1 MHDGESSFLCL
12 QGGIGVPDV
21 GGLKW
26 LFFDVGDTLV
36 DEWEPVDD
44 IIGQFVREACALGY
58 PVKIEAVRELFAS
71 CYRKYEQWPMRVA
84 IRTFVED
91 EGHQKQIQDKLKFQK
106 DLERPFPSADFVLQ
120 QLSRH
125 YGIGIIANQSPGT
138 EERLESYGLRKYVDV
153 LACSAEEGV
162 SKPDPELYAVALKQA
177 GCEPEEAVMIG
188 DRIDNDIIP
197 ARNLGMRTIRIM
209 QGYGRFQPELSD
221 DNRADWTVDSL
232 DQLLPL
238 LMPNQD

>member
-1 MHDGESSFLCL
+1 MQDGESSFLCL

-58 PVKIEAVRELFAS
+58 PVKIEAVRELFAN

-91 EGHQKQIQDKLKFQK
+91 EGASETDSGQ
-106 DLERPFPSADFVLQ
+106 
-120 QLSRH
+120 
-125 YGIGIIANQSPGT
+125 
-138 EERLESYGLRKYVDV
+138 
-153 LACSAEEGV
+153 AEV
-162 SKPDPELYAVALKQA
+162 SK
-177 GCEPEEAVMIG
+177 
-188 DRIDNDIIP
+188 R
-197 ARNLGMRTIRIM
+197 
-209 QGYGRFQPELSD
+209 S
-221 DNRADWTVDSL
+221 
-232 DQLLPL
+232 
-238 LMPNQD
+238 

>member
-1 MHDGESSFLCL
+1 M
-12 QGGIGVPDV
+12 PDV

-58 PVKIEAVRELFAS
+58 PVKIEAVRELFAN

-106 DLERPFPSADFVLQ
+106 ILNVLFLQRIPFFSSCHGIIVLALLPIRVLERKKDWRATACGSMLMFWRVRLKKECPSQ
-120 QLSRH
+120 TLS
-125 YGIGIIANQSPGT
+125 YTLWP
-138 EERLESYGLRKYVDV
+138 
-153 LACSAEEGV
+153 
-162 SKPDPELYAVALKQA
+162 
-177 GCEPEEAVMIG
+177 
-188 DRIDNDIIP
+188 
-197 ARNLGMRTIRIM
+197 
-209 QGYGRFQPELSD
+209 
-221 DNRADWTVDSL
+221 
-232 DQLLPL
+232 
-238 LMPNQD
+238 